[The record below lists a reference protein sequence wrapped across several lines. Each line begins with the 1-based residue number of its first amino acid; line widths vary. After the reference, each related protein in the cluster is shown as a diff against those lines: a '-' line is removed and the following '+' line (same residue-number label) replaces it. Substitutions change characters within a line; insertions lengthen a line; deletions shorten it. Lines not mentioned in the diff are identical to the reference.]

1 MLSSK
6 GTRPITSMLGIEVG
20 LVESQGVADEDQASG
35 GRSWRCVCL
44 QAQGAQSQ
52 GEGSPATEKGF
63 AAERFHRVS
72 SLITWINTFCHQV
85 CHAKPGRIFWNHGM
99 QCDSFVEGRFGS
111 AGINE
116 TRPLQNDRP
125 PSLSPGEGE
134 PSWIGCP

>member
-1 MLSSK
+1 MIAGLHARVEK
-6 GTRPITSMLGIEVG
+6 VFDETPLRGQLQCFQVRGTRPITSMLGIEVG

-72 SLITWINTFCHQV
+72 PFITWISTFV
-85 CHAKPGRIFWNHGM
+85 IRSAMPSR
-99 QCDSFVEGRFGS
+99 EGSSGIMARNAILSWRVGS
-111 AGINE
+111 A
-116 TRPLQNDRP
+116 PLA
-125 PSLSPGEGE
+125 
-134 PSWIGCP
+134 